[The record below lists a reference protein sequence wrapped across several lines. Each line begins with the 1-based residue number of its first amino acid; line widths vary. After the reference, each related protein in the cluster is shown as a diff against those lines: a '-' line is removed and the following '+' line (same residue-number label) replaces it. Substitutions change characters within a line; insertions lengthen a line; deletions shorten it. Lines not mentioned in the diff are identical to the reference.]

1 MSNRKTRDRH
11 LQKLAARRAAER
23 RRHRRRRITAIVVS
37 FAIVLAAGAFV
48 FAAFTGDSSTP
59 AAKSSPTPSLTP
71 SAGATPSAAGQFGTP
86 KKTGTVKPA
95 VTPPKKV
102 ACGGSV
108 PKAAGQPK
116 PQFAPAPDPKK
127 YLDPAKTYTAT
138 VDTSCGTFEIALD
151 PKQAPDAVT
160 SFVFLSKQGFFD
172 GLTFHRILKGFAL
185 QGGDPLGN
193 GTGGP
198 GYQFP
203 NEIDKSLTFGKP
215 GVVAMANSGPD
226 TNGSQWFVTLGA
238 DTNLN
243 PSASG
248 SYTIFGNVTKG
259 MSTVTKLGDVP
270 TTTAPGG
277 SEPSSPTEAVYI
289 NSVKISES

>member
-23 RRHRRRRITAIVVS
+23 RRQRRRRITAIVVS

-48 FAAFTGDSSTP
+48 FAAFTGGDSTP
-59 AAKSSPTPSLTP
+59 AAKSSATPTPSA
-71 SAGATPSAAGQFGTP
+71 SATPSAAGQFGTP
-86 KKTGTVKPA
+86 KKIGTVKPA
-95 VTPPKKV
+95 VTLPKKV

-108 PKAAGQPK
+108 PKATGQPK

-127 YLDPAKTYTAT
+127 YLKPNTNYTAT

-151 PKQAPDAVT
+151 PKQAPDAVA
-160 SFVFLSKQGFFD
+160 SFVFLAKQGFFD
-172 GLTFHRILKGFAL
+172 GLTFHRIVKGFAL

-203 NEIDKSLTFGKP
+203 NEISKSLTFGKP

-226 TNGSQWFVTLGA
+226 TNGSQWFVALGA

-243 PSASG
+243 PSSSG
-248 SYTIFGNVTKG
+248 SYTIFGNVAKG
-259 MSTVTKLGDVP
+259 MSTVTKLGNVP

>member
-1 MSNRKTRDRH
+1 MPNRKTRDRH

-23 RRHRRRRITAIVVS
+23 RRLRRRKITAIVVS
-37 FAIVLAAGAFV
+37 LAVVLAAGAFV
-48 FAAFTGDSSTP
+48 FVAFTGGSSTP
-59 AAKSSPTPSLTP
+59 AAKSATPTPNPSTSSTP
-71 SAGATPSAAGQFGTP
+71 SPAGKFGTP
-86 KKTGTVKPA
+86 KKTGTVKPLA
-95 VTPPKKV
+95 APPDKV

-127 YLDPAKTYTAT
+127 YLKPNTNYTAT
-138 VDTSCGTFEIALD
+138 VDTSCGSFDISFYPE
-151 PKQAPDAVT
+151 QAPDAVA
-160 SFVFLSKQGFFD
+160 SFVFLANQGFFD
-172 GLTFHRILKGFAL
+172 GLTFHRIVKGFAL

-193 GTGGP
+193 GSGGP

-215 GVVAMANSGPD
+215 GVVAMANAGPD

-238 DTNLN
+238 DKSLDPTA
-243 PSASG
+243 SA
-248 SYTIFGNVTKG
+248 SYTIFGHVTKG
-259 MSTVTKLGDVP
+259 TSTIKKLENVP

-277 SEPSSPTEAVYI
+277 SEPSSPTEAAYI
-289 NSVKISES
+289 DSVKISES

>member
-1 MSNRKTRDRH
+1 MPNRKTRERH

-23 RRHRRRRITAIVVS
+23 RRARRRRITAIVVS
-37 FAIVLAAGAFV
+37 FAVVVAAGVFLFV
-48 FAAFTGDSSTP
+48 AFTSNGSTP
-59 AAKSSPTPSLTP
+59 VAKPSVKPSTSSS
-71 SAGATPSAAGQFGTP
+71 ATPSPAGQFGTP

-108 PKAAGQPK
+108 PKEAGQPK

-127 YLDPAKTYTAT
+127 YLKPNTNYTAT

-151 PKQAPDAVT
+151 PKQAPDAVA
-160 SFVFLSKQGFFD
+160 SFVFLAKQGFFD
-172 GLTFHRILKGFAL
+172 GLTFHRIVKGFAL
-185 QGGDPLGN
+185 QGGDPYGN

-203 NEIDKSLTFGKP
+203 NEVSKSLTFGKP
-215 GVVAMANSGPD
+215 GVVAMANSGPN
-226 TNGSQWFVTLGA
+226 TNGSQWFVALGA

-243 PSASG
+243 PSSSG

-259 MSTVTKLGDVP
+259 MSTVTKLGNVP

-289 NSVKISES
+289 NSVSISES

>member
-1 MSNRKTRDRH
+1 
-11 LQKLAARRAAER
+11 
-23 RRHRRRRITAIVVS
+23 
-37 FAIVLAAGAFV
+37 
-48 FAAFTGDSSTP
+48 
-59 AAKSSPTPSLTP
+59 
-71 SAGATPSAAGQFGTP
+71 
-86 KKTGTVKPA
+86 A
-95 VTPPKKV
+95 VAPPKKV

-108 PKAAGQPK
+108 PKTAGEPK

-127 YLDPAKTYTAT
+127 YLDPGKNYSAAVT
-138 VDTSCGTFEIALD
+138 TSCGTFVIALD
-151 PKQAPDAVT
+151 PKQAPDAVA
-160 SFVFLSKQGFFD
+160 SFVFLAKQGFFD

-203 NEIDKSLTFGKP
+203 NEVDKSLTFGKP

-243 PSASG
+243 PSSSA
-248 SYTIFGNVTKG
+248 SYTIFGQISKG
-259 MSTVTKLGDVP
+259 MSVITKLGNVP

-277 SEPSSPTEAVYI
+277 SEPSSPTEATYI
-289 NSVKISES
+289 DSVKIAES

>member
-11 LQKLAARRAAER
+11 LQKLTARRAAER

-37 FAIVLAAGAFV
+37 FAVVLAAGGFL
-48 FAAFTGDSSTP
+48 FLAFTGGDSTP
-59 AAKSSPTPSLTP
+59 TAEPSVKPSPNAS
-71 SAGATPSAAGQFGTP
+71 ATPAPAGQLGTP

-108 PKAAGQPK
+108 PKEAGQPK

-127 YLDPAKTYTAT
+127 VLDPGKTYTAT
-138 VDTSCGTFEIALD
+138 VDTSCGTFDIALD
-151 PKQAPDAVT
+151 PKQAPDAVA
-160 SFVFLSKQGFFD
+160 SFVFLAKQGFFD

-203 NEIDKSLTFGKP
+203 NEVDKSLTFGKP

-243 PSASG
+243 PSSSG
-248 SYTIFGNVTKG
+248 SYTIFGRVTKG
-259 MSTVTKLGDVP
+259 MSTITELGNVP

-277 SEPSSPTEAVYI
+277 SEPSSPTEATYI
-289 NSVKISES
+289 NSVKIAES